1 MTSFRRGAFS
11 NSGYV
16 IAMAVVAGCVVHES

>member
-1 MTSFRRGAFS
+1 MTSVRSGAFS

-16 IAMAVVAGCVVHES
+16 IAMAVVASCVVRRS